1 MLPDAPDPG
10 QVTSCALNKL
20 NLGYRL
26 RRRLIR
32 IWTWLDRID
41 PARLIGGS
49 DVFK

>member
-1 MLPDAPDPG
+1 MTGPDEARGNPCV
-10 QVTSCALNKL
+10 QNKL
-20 NLGYRL
+20 SFFQRL
-26 RRRLIR
+26 RRRWRR